1 MVEII
6 NNLTLKEIIAIVIF
20 AQGIIQFCF
29 LYLNKYHIFEKNK
42 EKDKEKL
49 QKLET
54 DIQNIKD
61 NITTEQQQNL
71 ITLETLKIIC
81 RYYIV
86 EECLRGI
93 QLEQIESN
101 KLQSVL
107 DLYEV
112 YKNLG
117 GNSYAHEMIEK
128 LKEVD
133 VVE

>member
-1 MVEII
+1 MEII
-6 NNLTLKEIIAIVIF
+6 NKLTLEEIIAIVIF

-29 LYLNKYHIFEKNK
+29 LYLNKYHVFEKNK
-42 EKDKEKL
+42 ENNQEKI
-49 QKLET
+49 QKMEQ
-54 DIQNIKD
+54 DIQDIKNNIS
-61 NITTEQQQNL
+61 TEQQQNI

-86 EECLRGI
+86 EECLEGI
-93 QLEQIESN
+93 QNGQIESN

-112 YKNLG
+112 YKELG

-128 LKEVD
+128 LKDVD
-133 VVE
+133 VIE

>member
-1 MVEII
+1 MEII
-6 NNLTLKEIIAIVIF
+6 NKLTLEEIVAIVIF

-42 EKDKEKL
+42 ENNQEKIKKME
-49 QKLET
+49 Q
-54 DIQNIKD
+54 DIQDIKNNIS
-61 NITTEQQQNL
+61 TEQQQNI

-81 RYYIV
+81 RYHII
-86 EECLRGI
+86 EECLKGI
-93 QLEQIESN
+93 QNGQIESN

-112 YKNLG
+112 YKELG

-128 LKEVD
+128 LKNVD
-133 VVE
+133 VIE

>member
-1 MVEII
+1 MEII
-6 NNLTLKEIIAIVIF
+6 NKLTLEEVIAIVIF
-20 AQGIIQFCF
+20 IQGIIQFCF

-42 EKDKEKL
+42 ENNQEKIKKME
-49 QKLET
+49 Q
-54 DIQNIKD
+54 DIQDIKNNIS
-61 NITTEQQQNL
+61 TEQQQNI

-86 EECLRGI
+86 EECLKGI
-93 QLEQIESN
+93 QSGKIESN

-112 YKNLG
+112 YKELG

-128 LKEVD
+128 LKDID
-133 VVE
+133 VIE